1 MSAVPEVENASLGI
15 GWDNGL
21 MGRLLMVTVDR
32 PVLGVFVCASVRVMA
47 GVVMWVVRM
56 VRLGVLVVLAAAD
69 VASSRGRR
77 MVAVVRDNR
86 TGVVRLQ
93 LVRVDVDFLL
103 DVVPVLTATVDLL
116 VLLVRPD
123 HERTVWSTFQMVM
136 GIDPLTDD
144 VVGVMV
150 LLFCGRLLA
159 SRRGAGRIT
168 GRSGMLLTPGSL
180 VLVQVAQGVILVLH
194 QSLMVFVLW
203 CLRMVLFS
211 RWRISSYFETF
222 GLLTGLLGVL
232 HRGRWNAAIAKRYT

>member
-1 MSAVPEVENASLGI
+1 MSAVPEVEKVCWLPLGF
-15 GWDNGL
+15 GWDSGL
-21 MGRLLMVTVDR
+21 MGRLLMVTVGR
-32 PVLGVFVCASVRVMA
+32 PGFGVFVRASVRMVS

-56 VRLGVLVVLAAAD
+56 VRLGVLVVL
-69 VASSRGRR
+69 ASSRGRR

-116 VLLVRPD
+116 VFLVRPD

-136 GIDPLTDD
+136 GVDPLTDD
-144 VVGVMV
+144 MVGVMV

-159 SRRGAGRIT
+159 SRRGAGRLT
-168 GRSGMLLTPGSL
+168 GSSGMLLTPGSL
-180 VLVQVAQGVILVLH
+180 VLVQMAQGVILMLH

-203 CLRMVLFS
+203 
-211 RWRISSYFETF
+211 
-222 GLLTGLLGVL
+222 
-232 HRGRWNAAIAKRYT
+232 

>member
-1 MSAVPEVENASLGI
+1 MSAVPEVEKVCWLPLGI
-15 GWDNGL
+15 GWDSGL
-21 MGRLLMVTVDR
+21 MGRLLMVTVGR
-32 PVLGVFVCASVRVMA
+32 PGFGMFVCASVRMVS

-56 VRLGVLVVLAAAD
+56 VRLGVLVVL
-69 VASSRGRR
+69 ASSRGRR

-103 DVVPVLTATVDLL
+103 DVVPVLTATVNLL
-116 VLLVRPD
+116 VFLVRPD

-136 GIDPLTDD
+136 GVDPLTDD
-144 VVGVMV
+144 MVGVMV

-159 SRRGAGRIT
+159 SRRGADRLT

-180 VLVQVAQGVILVLH
+180 VLVQMAQGVILMLH

-203 CLRMVLFS
+203 
-211 RWRISSYFETF
+211 
-222 GLLTGLLGVL
+222 
-232 HRGRWNAAIAKRYT
+232 

>member
-1 MSAVPEVENASLGI
+1 MCWLPLGI
-15 GWDNGL
+15 GWDSGL
-21 MGRLLMVTVDR
+21 MGRLLMVTVGR
-32 PVLGVFVCASVRVMA
+32 PGFGVFVCASVRMVS

-56 VRLGVLVVLAAAD
+56 VRLGVLVVL
-69 VASSRGRR
+69 ASSRGRR

-116 VLLVRPD
+116 VFLVRPD

-136 GIDPLTDD
+136 GVDPLTDD
-144 VVGVMV
+144 MVGVMV

-159 SRRGAGRIT
+159 SRRGADRLT

-180 VLVQVAQGVILVLH
+180 VLVQMAQGVILMLH

-203 CLRMVLFS
+203 
-211 RWRISSYFETF
+211 
-222 GLLTGLLGVL
+222 
-232 HRGRWNAAIAKRYT
+232 